1 MENRVS
7 EAFSGG
13 LFAVT
18 LITSDMDTSNDFYG
32 GKLGLALVFSD
43 EVSAVYKCGQTL
55 INLLAASA
63 AKELVAPASIATGG
77 TGSGVGA
84 VYTLRVADVDGV
96 VAELTIAGVEILN
109 GPIDR
114 PWGVRTASFADP
126 SGHVWEVA
134 NHK

>member
-7 EAFSGG
+7 DTFSGG

-18 LITSDMDTSNDFYG
+18 LITSDLATSIHFYG

-43 EVSAVYKCGQTL
+43 EVSAVYMCGQTM

-63 AKELVAPASIATGG
+63 ADELVAPASVATSG

-84 VYTLRVADVDGV
+84 VYTLRVKDVDGV
-96 VAELTIAGVEILN
+96 VADLTTAGVEILN

-126 SGHVWEVA
+126 SGHVWELA